1 MAQENIEKIEELKKA
16 FYEFNK
22 VSESLEQSYN
32 LLKEEVV
39 DLKLELKQK
48 DKRLSDLTSLLETV
62 IMSMSSGLLAVD
74 ENGNIMLKN
83 NIAERLL
90 GDNSGLLKFMLTIR
104 QSGVFEQEFNTR
116 IYKINV
122 DILDIN
128 GAFVFIYLFENITSQ
143 KSIEKDIQRDERL
156 KLMGAMAA
164 NIAHEIRNPLGSL
177 ELYASLLHREVKLAD
192 HINLVDSILKGI
204 KTINTIVSN
213 VLIFNR
219 EINID
224 VKKHYV
230 ADLADD
236 VILYIRHLIIDKK
249 INFINHIQ
257 ENDIIYCD
265 EEYFKQ
271 VIMNLLHNSIEAV
284 KESGT
289 IKIESFEK
297 DEMTSIII
305 EDNGCGIKKEYFD
318 RLFIPFQTNKP
329 KGTGLGL
336 AISYKIIKEHGGKI
350 IPESDGSSFTK
361 FTLEVPKLGP
371 HKIEDFM
378 RCV

>member
-361 FTLEVPKLGP
+361 FTLEVPKRGP
-371 HKIEDFM
+371 YKIENYEG
-378 RCV
+378 R